1 MGLRALGMSD
11 KHLPLDA
18 SPALSVY
25 ISKSIWNN
33 LGMAQGPC
41 HGVLDRGTILA
52 ATVCQGLSVK

>member
-1 MGLRALGMSD
+1 MSD